1 MIVFIYFMGRKKDV
15 HDKNK
20 ITKLLLPLLNN
31 KKGLKVNAKNYFLL
45 LIKSIHEK
53 TGFQDDATSH
63 ISNLVQDFLKE
74 TIPQRYI
81 KKDQ

>member
-31 KKGLKVNAKNYFLL
+31 KKGLKVNAKNYFV
-45 LIKSIHEK
+45 INKIYPRK
-53 TGFQDDATSH
+53 DW
-63 ISNLVQDFLKE
+63 IS
-74 TIPQRYI
+74 R
-81 KKDQ
+81 